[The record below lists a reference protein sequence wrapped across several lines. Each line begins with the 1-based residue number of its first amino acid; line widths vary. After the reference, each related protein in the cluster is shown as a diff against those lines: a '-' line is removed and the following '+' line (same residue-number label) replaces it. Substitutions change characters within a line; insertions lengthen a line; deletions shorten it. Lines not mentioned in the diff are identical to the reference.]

1 MAPRPVDSGR
11 KPAAA
16 EREPTP
22 GASGAP
28 FPPLGLWVLAA
39 TVVVPAGLRA
49 LLGDPLLVVSGPAA
63 TAAHLAA
70 AVPWVLLLLLPTG
83 LGGSGT
89 GLDRESAVRALRLLV
104 GIAVLSAVVGAIYL
118 VAPGVSVGF
127 VGPEAPDGA
136 TADAPHP
143 VGACTTLSEPGRYV
157 LTTDLESDGETCLEV
172 VASDV
177 ILDGGGH
184 VVRGRLAQGS
194 TAVAVGPPADGGP
207 AVRNV
212 TVRNLSVRNWVFGVV
227 YTGVAGGTVTDVRT
241 FHNVEGVTVSD
252 STGVTVADT
261 RVREGCVG
269 LDVVRSSAVRIED
282 TTVEW
287 LSIVGVSVVDSRGL
301 ALANVTVAHAEVGI
315 ALRRAADV
323 SYTDV
328 TVTDAEGRE
337 VPVGS
342 PPATADCPVDCD
354 GPRGRIGCG

>member
-1 MAPRPVDSGR
+1 MLHPVIMPPRPVDPGR
-11 KPAAA
+11 EPAAA
-16 EREPTP
+16 
-22 GASGAP
+22 
-28 FPPLGLWVLAA
+28 VH
-39 TVVVPAGLRA
+39 V
-49 LLGDPLLVVSGPAA
+49 
-63 TAAHLAA
+63 A
-70 AVPWVLLLLLPTG
+70 AVAWVLLLLLPTR
-83 LGGSGT
+83 LGGSGS
-89 GLDRESAVRALRLLV
+89 GANRESAVRALRLLV
-104 GIAVLSAVVGAIYL
+104 GLAVLSVVVGALYL

-143 VGACTTLSEPGRYV
+143 VGACTTVTEPGRYV
-157 LTTDLESDGETCLEV
+157 LTADLESDGEACLEV

-177 ILDGGGH
+177 ILDGDGH

-194 TAVAVGPPADGGP
+194 TAVAVGPPVDGGT

-227 YTGVAGGTVTDVRT
+227 YTGVADGTVTDVRA
-241 FHNVEGVTVSD
+241 FHNIEGVTVSD
-252 STGVTVADT
+252 STGITVTDT

-287 LSIVGVSVVDSRGL
+287 LSIVGVSLVDSRDL
-301 ALANVTVAHAEVGI
+301 ALSNVSISHAEVGL
-315 ALRRAADV
+315 ALRRAAAV

-342 PPATADCPVDCD
+342 PPPTADCPVDCG
-354 GPRGRIGCG
+354 GPEPSARICVAPASAAGGRPSRDASPASPLTPPR